1 MKNVNIVKDI
11 VMPVVVL
18 GAICIIVTFLLSVTN
33 SVTAEKIE
41 QNNLETLAESQKIVL
56 ENCESF
62 DEIEADTVYLGKDK
76 DGKEGG
82 YVIVTSATGYGGTV
96 KVMTGIDMEGKVTG
110 IIILEHSETPGL
122 GAKSTDD
129 SFRDQFVGIS
139 AEGSVNVKKDG
150 GEIDAISGATIT
162 SRAVCSAVTEAID
175 IYNTVKEGN

>member
-11 VMPVVVL
+11 VMPTVVL
-18 GAICIIVTFLLSVTN
+18 AAICIIVTFLLSLTN

-41 QNNLETLAESQKIVL
+41 LNNKETLAQSQRIVL

-76 DGKEGG
+76 DGNQGG
-82 YVIVTSATGYGGTV
+82 YVIVTSATGYGGPV

-122 GAKSTDD
+122 GAKATDD
-129 SFRDQFVGIS
+129 SFRQQYVGVS
-139 AEGSVNVKKDG
+139 AEGSVNVTKDG
-150 GEIDAISGATIT
+150 GDIDAISGATIT
-162 SRAVCSAVTEAID
+162 SRAVCSAVNQAIE